1 MASGFS
7 KRKDRD
13 VNVNKKVFNNNRLN
27 YLLAIIFLIFS
38 SLIYK
43 LYTIQIIDNDK
54 YLAKAAQQHN
64 IYSELLAK
72 RGEIYLKQN
81 DSSLHPLAV
90 NKEYAAMYINPRA
103 LYEDEILVLLEHIYV
118 VFHKDEIEKEV
129 DKILEQQDK
138 KDLENE
144 LRYVESLSLSEEERG
159 LRKQEVAVRY
169 DLLKKNQEWL
179 EFRAIKRELEI
190 NERKQVIV
198 GDYFKKVNVRD
209 KYSRL
214 LKRKVDRE
222 DLIKFYFLVLQDKF
236 SVESSSDLSIKN
248 GRIFLSDGRD
258 VSAEIGGFHF
268 EWETFRYYPEKT
280 MLSNVLGFSNM
291 ENVGNYG
298 LEGYFNNYLRGQD
311 GFLLGERGSYRG
323 KKIIID
329 KKEYQAPISGDNLV
343 LTIDYGVQ
351 ASICQKLEEA
361 QKKHQFSSG
370 SIIVMDPKTGRII
383 AICLWPGFDP
393 NNYQEV
399 KDLSLFDNIAIS
411 HQYEP
416 GSVFKTITM
425 AIAIDQDKISP
436 KTFYTDYGQINIKG
450 WPKPIRNSDFLTKG
464 GHGWVDMNYVLENS
478 LNTGAIFAA
487 NQVGPQVFADYLK
500 KFGFNEKTGIELS
513 GEISGNIR
521 NLLVNN
527 VKDID
532 FATASFGQGIAVTP
546 LQMISAYAAIA
557 NKGVLMKPYI
567 IDEIIDSEGQVIKK
581 TEPQV
586 VRRVISEGTAEA
598 VSAMLVNVVENGHAK
613 RSKIDG
619 YYIGG
624 KTGTAQIPSPSGGYL
639 AGQYVHNFLGYGPI
653 EDPKFVLLVKFD
665 NPKTSVFA
673 EGTVVSVFGEIVDF
687 LLKYYQIPKTR

>member
-1 MASGFS
+1 M
-7 KRKDRD
+7 
-13 VNVNKKVFNNNRLN
+13 
-27 YLLAIIFLIFS
+27 
-38 SLIYK
+38 
-43 LYTIQIIDNDK
+43 
-54 YLAKAAQQHN
+54 
-64 IYSELLAK
+64 
-72 RGEIYLKQN
+72 
-81 DSSLHPLAV
+81 
-90 NKEYAAMYINPRA
+90 
-103 LYEDEILVLLEHIYV
+103 
-118 VFHKDEIEKEV
+118 
-129 DKILEQQDK
+129 EQQDK
-138 KDLENE
+138 KNLEDE
-144 LRYVESLSLSEEERG
+144 LEYVNSLSLPEEERE
-159 LRKQEVAVRY
+159 LKKQEVAVRY
-169 DLLKKNQEWL
+169 DMLKRNEEWL
-179 EFRAIKRELEI
+179 EFRMIKRELEI
-190 NERKQVIV
+190 NERKQAVI
-198 GDYFKKVNVRD
+198 GDYFNRVNVRD

-214 LKRKVDRE
+214 LKRKVEKE
-222 DLIKFYFLVLQDKF
+222 DLIKFYFSVLQDKF
-236 SVESSSDLSIKN
+236 SIESSSDLSIKK
-248 GRIFLSDGRD
+248 GRVFLSDGRD
-258 VSAEIGGFHF
+258 VSLEIRGFHF
-268 EWETFRYYPEKT
+268 EWEVFRYYPEKT

-311 GFLLGERGSYRG
+311 GFLLGEKGSYRG
-323 KKIIID
+323 EKIIID
-329 KKEYQAPISGDNLV
+329 KREYEAPVNGDNLV
-343 LTIDYGVQ
+343 LTIDYGIQTSV
-351 ASICQKLEEA
+351 CQKLEEA

-370 SIIVMDPKTGRII
+370 SIIVMSPKTGQII
-383 AICLWPGFDP
+383 AICLWPSFDP

-399 KDLSLFDNIAIS
+399 KDSNLFDNIAIS

-425 AIAIDQDKISP
+425 AIAIDQGKVTP
-436 KTFYTDYGQINIKG
+436 KTFYTDYGQLNIKG
-450 WPKPIRNSDFLTKG
+450 WPKPIRNSDFSTRG

-500 KFGFNEKTGIELS
+500 KFGFNDRTGVELS
-513 GEISGNIR
+513 GEISGNIK
-521 NLLVNN
+521 NLLANN
-527 VKDID
+527 VKEID

-567 IDEIIDSEGQVIKK
+567 VDEIIDDQGQVIEK
-581 TEPQV
+581 TEPQI
-586 VRRVISEGTAEA
+586 VRRVISEETAEA

-613 RSKIDG
+613 RSRIDG

-639 AGQYVHNFLGYGPI
+639 TGQYVHNFLGYGPI